1 MSVQN
6 FLLRQYA
13 KYKMKDVPEE
23 QREMML
29 KMVEKNPKLFKK
41 IGDEVERRVKGG
53 EPQMKAT
60 MEVMKKYRSEL
71 TTLMQ

>member
-1 MSVQN
+1 
-6 FLLRQYA
+6 
-13 KYKMKDVPEE
+13 MKDVPEE

>member
-1 MSVQN
+1 
-6 FLLRQYA
+6 
-13 KYKMKDVPEE
+13 MKDVPEE

-29 KMVEKNPKLFKK
+29 KMVEKNPELFKK

-53 EPQMKAT
+53 ELQMKAT